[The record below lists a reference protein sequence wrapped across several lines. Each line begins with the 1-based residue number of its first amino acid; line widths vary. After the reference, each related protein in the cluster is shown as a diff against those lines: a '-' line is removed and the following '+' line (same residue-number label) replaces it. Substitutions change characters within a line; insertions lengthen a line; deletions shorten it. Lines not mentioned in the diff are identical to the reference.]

1 MRDLVL
7 VIDGNMWWW
16 PEIVDTV
23 FLLYYFSIIII
34 IIIIMLVVAS
44 KISFSELTISTF
56 HKLPSSDAESHYHP
70 LPMTCL
76 LHCAWLLGALLLHY
90 LLLIK
95 SSMFPILAI
104 FMPYAIALVK
114 KWIQFWISTQPFPF
128 PFPFP
133 TMISKPFLFPNCWE
147 PS

>member
-1 MRDLVL
+1 
-7 VIDGNMWWW
+7 
-16 PEIVDTV
+16 
-23 FLLYYFSIIII
+23 
-34 IIIIMLVVAS
+34 MLVVAS

-147 PS
+147 PWHPYKEVQILKVLKIMHLNLNFTFWFFFT